1 MASLKLQGNGPEN
14 VYELTGIEVGS
25 SLMIQNQSVT
35 YVEVYFSKD
44 QPDEET
50 ASFVLAPLET
60 RYVDG
65 NIEGVWLEGRGPV
78 SVGEA

>member
-1 MASLKLQGNGPEN
+1 MASLKLQGEAPEN

-25 SLMIQNQSVT
+25 SLMIQNQSVS
-35 YVEVYFSKD
+35 YVDVYFSKEL
-44 QPDEET
+44 PDEET

-65 NIEGVWLEGRGPV
+65 NIEGVWLKGRGPV